1 MSRLGV
7 GARGGPGH
15 RLHATA
21 MRGAQGGRGTLLA
34 PGRIPRASG
43 AAAAFRRHRDVTPA
57 EYARRACRERAHR
70 ELQATDPDG
79 RDTVAVIAARWSFV
93 DTGRFATASARTY
106 DEPLV
111 TTLRG

>member
-1 MSRLGV
+1 M
-7 GARGGPGH
+7 PGEVPD
-15 RLHATA
+15 TA
-21 MRGAQGGRGTLLA
+21 STLRRCGERRAVAGHLLA

-57 EYARRACRERAHR
+57 EYARRARRERAHR
-70 ELQATDPDG
+70 EFQAADPDG
-79 RDTVAVIAARWSFV
+79 RDTVAAVAARWGFA

-106 DEPLV
+106 DQPPV